1 MFCCSWRTPWLWSYH
16 LKIAVAVNLVR
27 FIKNIFCCYVVQA
40 VDMLITLFVR
50 TTRCDFNCIDGECIA
65 HMYHYTPCGS
75 YTISNDVRSQLKQM
89 YNVTKCFFQLLG
101 NVSMIYGK
109 LRVLTMLEP
118 YKKLFCLHNENQIIF
133 PFKALSSERY
143 WKYIRSSHCQ

>member
-1 MFCCSWRTPWLWSYH
+1 M
-16 LKIAVAVNLVR
+16 
-27 FIKNIFCCYVVQA
+27 FCCYVVQA
-40 VDMLITLFVR
+40 VDMLITVFVR

-118 YKKLFCLHNENQIIF
+118 YNYLNKIALLALQKPDHFSAKSSVIGTLLKVYQII
-133 PFKALSSERY
+133 ALFIE
-143 WKYIRSSHCQ
+143 QMN